1 MPTLI
6 MVYCFHEVS
15 LQNKNTQCFIYNML
29 ESHKHYVEQKE
40 PEKCIAEGILL
51 EVEAPTALIKQM
63 GQGAAL

>member
-1 MPTLI
+1 
-6 MVYCFHEVS
+6 
-15 LQNKNTQCFIYNML
+15 ML

-63 GQGAAL
+63 GQGAALWRVGPYDGA